1 MSLVT
6 VGLVR
11 PILIAQVVIDNLYGV
26 IPLVLVADTQ
36 LTATTEM
43 GDFN

>member
-1 MSLVT
+1 MGLVT
-6 VGLVR
+6 VGLFRVGLVTEIVR
-11 PILIAQVVIDNLYGV
+11 ANLHNAA
-26 IPLVLVADTQ
+26 PLLVADTQ